1 MTEKI
6 RLAVVDDHPL
16 MRDGIAMTLNRE
28 PDFDVVASGGSAA
41 DAIRIAEELQ
51 PHIMLLD
58 VNMPGGGLAAV
69 RHIGTAMPGIRLL
82 FLTVSERQEDVTAA
96 LEAGVRGY
104 ILKGISGP
112 NLVRTI
118 RSVAS
123 GETYITPEFAAR
135 LLALPHQGPRAA
147 APNEAGHDLSAR
159 EEQIL
164 EGVAQ
169 GMTNKEI
176 ARKLDL
182 SEKTVKHYMSGVLQ
196 KLSARNRVEAV
207 VASRHL
213 QKPDGENPPRPPIM
227 RLKD

>member
-1 MTEKI
+1 MTESI

-16 MRDGIAMTLNRE
+16 MRDGISLTLGRE
-28 PDFDVVASGGSAA
+28 PDFEVVASGASAA
-41 DAIRIAEELQ
+41 DAIRIAEELR

-58 VNMPGGGLAAV
+58 VNMPGGGLSAV
-69 RHIGTAMPGIRLL
+69 RQISQALPLIRLL

-112 NLVRTI
+112 DLVRTI
-118 RSVAS
+118 RSVVS

-135 LLALPHQGPRAA
+135 LLALPQQAA
-147 APNEAGHDLSAR
+147 RNAKHDALHDLSAR

-164 EGVAQ
+164 EGVAL

-176 ARKLDL
+176 ARKLQL

-207 VASRHL
+207 VASRRL
-213 QKPDGENPPRPPIM
+213 KYPDGG
-227 RLKD
+227 